1 MVGGHHRLDGH
12 EFEQASGVSDGQK
25 SLAHCPPWGHKG
37 LDMTEQWNSMRID
50 ANAVLLIKP
59 TLTLFPCGHKSI
71 LYICIAIPA
80 LQGVCFLKCI

>member
-1 MVGGHHRLDGH
+1 
-12 EFEQASGVSDGQK
+12 
-25 SLAHCPPWGHKG
+25 
-37 LDMTEQWNSMRID
+37 MTEQWNSMCID

-71 LYICIAIPA
+71 LYICITIPA